1 VIEDED
7 YYQSFIAGDLVE
19 IQNSWVTRKKSLVGK
34 TGIVTFAPS
43 HRTYVEVLV
52 EDNRLERIVTADLI
66 VTHPV

>member
-1 VIEDED
+1 MIEDED
-7 YYQSFIAGDLVE
+7 YYQSFIVGDLVV

-43 HRTYVEVLV
+43 HKIYVEVLV
-52 EDNRLERIVTADLI
+52 EDNRLERIVTEDLI